1 MLEPPDRANQWTAV
15 PAPVLQPGALL
26 DDWFEIGELL
36 GEGGTSRVYA
46 GKERHLHRHAAIKI
60 LKAKDDDT
68 RRRFIDEARI
78 LANLRHPHLVQVRA
92 LGETDSGAPYMVL
105 ELLPGEN
112 LEDRLRER
120 GPLAWREVVEIA
132 AQVAS
137 ALGAL
142 HQASVIHR
150 DVKPGNLVC
159 LAGAT
164 GRPLVK
170 LIDLGI
176 AKVVSWAN
184 VEGEGFTPSPRRP
197 TEARMVVGTP
207 GFHAPEAG
215 LAPPD
220 PAFDTFALG
229 VTIHLLCTGEMPN
242 LVARRPMGE
251 VRPGV
256 AFPPELEALVVDAT
270 AVLAEDR
277 IATAAEF
284 QRRLGAILAAHAD
297 EATPHLFDGCYELL
311 EVIGNGAKAEVHRAY
326 HRDTGDY
333 VALKIM
339 SERSARDPEERRRF
353 VREAFALR
361 GLCDPA
367 LPSFVDCRTGPDRE
381 RPFIAMTLAPGR
393 CASKFYV
400 GDERLKLIEVVEVG
414 RQIAGALLHM
424 HARGILHRD
433 VHGGNVLVD
442 VGERTTAT
450 LVDAGMVHFEDA
462 YYARAQLRYLTP
474 PEARVPLGTGG
485 LERLEWTAPEAR
497 ATRQWTA
504 KSDVYSLGLLLYK
517 LLTGK
522 VPHKH
527 GALVSPRKYVP
538 ECPRSLESALLGAL
552 GGDPKARLDMKG
564 LRAGLDEAAAE
575 LRGDAPEP
583 ASARPRMPRPLRPG
597 WARYLTAAALG
608 GLVTL
613 GLVHLLPSR
622 KPAPVVTQAAS
633 VHAADHDADVV
644 EPPTQ
649 THAAAGGPG
658 AADLTARLPRM
669 REALADAHAAL
680 RGCAA
685 RTGKLLMV
693 EFTTLPGG
701 DHFASVVVSGL
712 ADPDLTGCIRE
723 ATATIRF
730 QPEEAQTFTEE
741 YEP

>member
-1 MLEPPDRANQWTAV
+1 MLELPPDRANQWTAV

-36 GEGGTSRVYA
+36 GEGGTSLVYA
-46 GKERHLHRHAAIKI
+46 GKERPLHRHAAIKI

-105 ELLPGEN
+105 ELLPGES

-150 DVKPGNLVC
+150 DLKPGNLVC
-159 LAGAT
+159 LEGAT

-176 AKVVSWAN
+176 AKVESWAR

-215 LAPPD
+215 LAPPG

-242 LVARRPMGE
+242 LVARRPMSE
-251 VRPGV
+251 VRPGA

-284 QRRLGAILAAHAD
+284 QRRLAAILAAHAGG
-297 EATPHLFDGCYELL
+297 ATPHLFDGCYELL
-311 EVIGNGAKAEVHRAY
+311 EVVGNGAKAEVYRAY

-339 SERSARDPEERRRF
+339 SERSSRDPEERRRF
-353 VREAFALR
+353 VREALALR
-361 GLCDPA
+361 GTCDPA
-367 LPSFVDCRTGPDRE
+367 LPSLIEARTGPDRE
-381 RPFIAMTLAPGR
+381 KPFIAMTLAPGR
-393 CASKFYV
+393 TASKFWV
-400 GDERLKLIEVVEVG
+400 GDERLEASEILEVG
-414 RQIAGALLHM
+414 RQIAGALLSL

-450 LVDAGMVHFEDA
+450 LLDVGMAHFEDA

-497 ATRQWTA
+497 ASRQWTA
-504 KSDVYSLGLLLYK
+504 KCDVYSLGLLLYK
-517 LLTGK
+517 LLTSK
-522 VPHKH
+522 SPYKN
-527 GALVSPRKYVP
+527 GALVSPRKFVP
-538 ECPRSLESALLGAL
+538 DCPRSLESALLAAL
-552 GGDPKARLDMKG
+552 EGDPKKRLEMKDLRDRLDV
-564 LRAGLDEAAAE
+564 AAAE
-575 LRGDAPEP
+575 LRGDEPEP
-583 ASARPRMPRPLRPG
+583 TRARTPPHPPR
-597 WARYLTAAALG
+597 WARYLAAAALG

-613 GLVHLLPSR
+613 GLAQLLAPR
-622 KPAPVVTQAAS
+622 APAHAVTQAAS
-633 VHAADHDADVV
+633 VRAADHDVDEVK
-644 EPPTQ
+644 PPTR
-649 THAAAGGPG
+649 THAAARGPG
-658 AADLTARLPRM
+658 AADLTTRPPRV

-693 EFTTLPGG
+693 EFTTKADG
-701 DHFASVVVSGL
+701 DRFASVAVSGL
-712 ADPDLTGCIRE
+712 ADPDLTGCVRE

-730 QPEEAQTFTEE
+730 QPEAAQTFTEE